1 MKAQTK
7 LDSLRYYLKRYLEVK
22 AKGLHPEAIKG
33 RFIGPKVLLNSIPK
47 SGTHLLETVVE
58 QIPLLR
64 HFGGRTLRTSI
75 YASPQH
81 CYRQVGHLSKGEF
94 APAHLA
100 FDESLF
106 DIIRRNNIK
115 VLMMA
120 RDPRDIIVSNEH
132 YITNIDKTHEHHR
145 FLSAIPSSE
154 LRIEALIKG
163 FDNNGIIYP
172 SIADLFASYQKWTQQ
187 KEVFCLK
194 FEDLIGEKG
203 GGSAQKQRD
212 TVEKLI
218 EYLEIAITQ
227 SDIDK
232 ICDKTFSTK
241 SSTFRK
247 GKIGSWEDTIPKKQL
262 DLLHQQAY
270 EIMKAYGYE
279 V

>member
-1 MKAQTK
+1 MKAQNR
-7 LDSLRYYLKRYLEVK
+7 LDSLRYYLKRFIEVK
-22 AKGLHPEAIKG
+22 AKGLRPEAIKG
-33 RFIGPKVLLNSIPK
+33 RFSGPKVLLNSIPK

-58 QIPLLR
+58 QIPMLR

-75 YASPQH
+75 YSSPQA
-81 CYRQVGHLSKGEF
+81 CYRRIGNLSKGEF

-106 DIIRRNNIK
+106 DIIKQNNIK

-132 YITNIDKTHEHHR
+132 YITNIDKTHEHHQY
-145 FLSAIPSSE
+145 LSSLPSSE
-154 LRIEALIKG
+154 ARIEALIKG
-163 FDNNGIIYP
+163 FNNNGIIYP
-172 SIADLFASYQKWTQQ
+172 SIATLFASYQKWTEQP
-187 KEVFCLK
+187 EVFCLK

-203 GGSAQKQRD
+203 GGSLLKQRE

-218 EYLEIAITQ
+218 QYLGIELKKEEV
-227 SDIDK
+227 DN

-247 GKIGSWEDTIPKKQL
+247 GKIGSWEDSISKKQL
-262 DLLHQQAY
+262 EMLRQDAY
-270 EIMKAYGYE
+270 TIMKSYGYE